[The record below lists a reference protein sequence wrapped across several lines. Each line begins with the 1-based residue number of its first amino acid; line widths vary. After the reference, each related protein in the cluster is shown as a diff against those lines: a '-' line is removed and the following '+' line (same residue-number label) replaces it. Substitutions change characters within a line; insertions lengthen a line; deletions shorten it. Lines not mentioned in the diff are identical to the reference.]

1 MLMEM
6 SLIKFDIYQCINQKL
21 QIVLRATQTLDVLIF
36 FNKKLCLMS
45 GLKFT
50 LSDVTSFLPD
60 NLSRLKKVIFSPE
73 EIA

>member
-6 SLIKFDIYQCINQKL
+6 SLTKFDIYQCINQKL

>member
-6 SLIKFDIYQCINQKL
+6 SLTKFDIYQCINQKL
-21 QIVLRATQTLDVLIF
+21 QIVLRATQNLYVLIF
-36 FNKKLCLMS
+36 FSKKLCLMS

-60 NLSRLKKVIFSPE
+60 NLSQLKKVIFSPE
-73 EIA
+73 AIA

>member
-1 MLMEM
+1 MLTEM
-6 SLIKFDIYQCINQKL
+6 SLTKFDIYQCINQKL

-73 EIA
+73 AIA